1 VGHPSDPRFLVLHGL
16 RLKGFAEP
24 EGVAAAVGLETAQV
38 EAIVPEL
45 LEQGLVL
52 RRDGRLSGWSLTREG
67 RGEQQALAA
76 KELADL
82 GVEPEVRSGYE
93 RFLTLNGGLLALCTD
108 WQVRGAGINDHTDA
122 AYDAAVIDRLVAV
135 EAGVQPI
142 LADLTATLDRF
153 AAYGPRLAGSVERV
167 RAGELDYFTKPIIDS
182 FHTVWFELHEDL
194 LTSLGLERSQE
205 GA

>member
-16 RLKGFAEP
+16 RLKGFGEP
-24 EGVAAAVGLETAQV
+24 DAVGAAVGLDAASV
-38 EAIVPEL
+38 EGIVPALRDE
-45 LEQGLVL
+45 GLVL
-52 RRDGRLSGWSLTREG
+52 RRDGRLSGWALTKEG
-67 RGEQQALAA
+67 RVEQQALAT

-82 GVEPEVRSGYE
+82 GVEAEVRAGYE
-93 RFLTLNGGLLALCTD
+93 RFLGLNGDLLAVCTD
-108 WQVRGAGINDHTDA
+108 WQVRGGGINDHADA
-122 AYDAAVIDRLVAV
+122 AYDGAVIGRLAAI

-142 LADLTATLDRF
+142 LADLTAALDRF
-153 AAYGPRLAGSVERV
+153 GGYGPRLAGAVAKVQGGDTEF
-167 RAGELDYFTKPIIDS
+167 FTKPIIDS